1 MLYETTDLVL
11 QFQKAALA
19 VDVMMVSASCAL
31 FGRKIG
37 WALHRPYIPSR
48 VLVLISLFLSWIF
61 NVCATLLIIYSYN
74 DPVACDIAILYCAI
88 LYATNKIVIYLFLIE
103 KAHAISGQH
112 SRWGST
118 QYLFNMGLLIP
129 FCAVE
134 VLMLIY
140 RIYTMDPNS
149 QQCHVGLHREA
160 SLPLILY
167 DFCYSQWLNMS
178 FFGPLMDFGVAVDG
192 TGRHVSD
199 KIKRMCRRTLICS
212 ILSFASSFANMLTLV
227 VFDSGI
233 WSFVCLTGCMGDSTV
248 QACLLTWVTAY
259 SSEDHDGSKSESK
272 RSLGR
277 TTIHGKSV
285 GGSPTKSVGNRSAIE
300 MMCTSAVQLELP
312 SLPALP
318 TVRTSKVDSKEGLS
332 VDSKEVKRWSNLS
345 KKGLKDGAAELL
357 VAEEGRPSSWHDNP
371 LTD

>member
-31 FGRKIG
+31 FGRKIA
-37 WALHRPYIPSR
+37 WALHRPYIPS
-48 VLVLISLFLSWIF
+48 L
-61 NVCATLLIIYSYN
+61 CATLLIIYSYN
-74 DPVACDIAILYCAI
+74 DPVACDVAILYCAI

-118 QYLFNMGLLIP
+118 QYLFNIGLLIP

-140 RIYTMDPNS
+140 RIYTMDPAS

-178 FFGPLMDFGVAVDG
+178 FFGPLMGFGVAVDG

-227 VFDSGI
+227 AFDSGI

-248 QACLLTWVTAY
+248 QACLLSWVTAY

-285 GGSPTKSVGNRSAIE
+285 NGSPTKSVGNRSAIE

-312 SLPALP
+312 SLP
-318 TVRTSKVDSKEGLS
+318 TIKTSKVENAEGS
-332 VDSKEVKRWSNLS
+332 NVVSKEVKRLSNLS
-345 KKGLKDGAAELL
+345 KKGLKDGAAELV
-357 VAEEGRPSSWHDNP
+357 VAEEGRQSSWHDNP
-371 LTD
+371 LN